1 MPSNLTLAAEAFLKY
16 EGGRGPDFSGCL
28 VLVPHHHAGLAFRRA
43 LSEALPGRH
52 LLPPR
57 LLTLPELSGTSGLDV
72 QAEADSLRLAQLRD
86 FLARSGRIPSGS
98 LWDAARELL
107 DVLNEL
113 DGAGAGEGTLARLP
127 AGANP
132 YLSLEAEIVL
142 SVWQALGRGGS
153 PGRVRVHALR
163 LSRLL
168 RDAGRPLYVLG
179 LDALLGIE
187 RDFLDAWR
195 DRAPVVELPAPPPA
209 GQCLELLHSA
219 WGGAEPAL
227 DERARQFARRCPSSP
242 LPPER
247 RLLAAPGLEAAARAA
262 EKTLL
267 AWLAEGRRNIAL
279 VALDRVMARRLRA
292 LLERR
297 GILVQDETGWAFAT
311 ASASHAVECWLRL
324 VTGDAWFRDLLD
336 FLKSPF
342 IFADAGAA
350 RVAAAHELDEAFRR
364 HGAPDGL
371 AGHIELAR
379 REGLHA
385 AHGLLKRIE
394 RAGDGFAR
402 GRRALHEWMRRLL
415 DSLQDLAA
423 ADALRADPVGAQL
436 WALLERLAAESAAH
450 PFRYRAVDW
459 RRWLFL
465 HLDKSTF
472 LDATVS
478 SPLRLTHLAAAHHR
492 DLEGAILLGVGA
504 ATLPGPARGGIFND
518 ATRAQLGLP
527 GAEERERQLRAALID
542 VMARTPR
549 VALIWQTEQGGEPAP
564 LSPWLVHL
572 DAFHR
577 AAWGSSWVT
586 PADVAPIP
594 ASMPVAEAADQA
606 SAPRAEAV
614 PRRLSVSAW
623 QSLVACPYQF
633 FARHLIKL
641 NDRDEV
647 PEEMDKADY
656 GSLVHRILARFHQAH
671 PILAE
676 HVRDELAAALLATGR
691 ELFAEAEARGYLAL
705 AWRLRW
711 ERQVAAY
718 VAWALEREAEGY
730 RFSAA
735 EAPLAREVAWGDGG
749 GATLLHG
756 RADRL
761 DERAGAAAL
770 LDYKTQSRDV
780 LRKKLAADG
789 EDVQLTAY
797 AWLAGAREAGFVSVD
812 ADKVEALAWPGDLPA
827 AAEAEAERL
836 CRAMADLAAGMPL
849 PARGAPTTCAWCEMR
864 GLCRRE
870 HQDPPQA

>member
-1 MPSNLTLAAEAFLKY
+1 MPSTLTSAAEAFLEY
-16 EGGRGPDFSGCL
+16 EGSRAPDFSDCM

-43 LSEALPGRH
+43 LCEALPGRH

-57 LLTLPELSGTSGLDV
+57 LLTLPELSGAAGPDI

-86 FLARSGRIPSGS
+86 FLERSGRIPSRA

-107 DVLNEL
+107 DVLNEM
-113 DGAGAGEGTLARLP
+113 DGAGVAEGVLARLP
-127 AGANP
+127 AGANR
-132 YLSLEAEIVL
+132 YLSLEAEIAR

-163 LSRLL
+163 LARLL
-168 RDAGRPLYVLG
+168 QEARQPLYILG

-187 RDFLDAWR
+187 RGFLEEWR
-195 DRAPVVELPAPPPA
+195 VRAQVVELPSTPP
-209 GQCLELLHSA
+209 GGHCLDLLHSA
-219 WGGAEPAL
+219 WDTAEPTLA
-227 DERARQFARRCPSSP
+227 ERARQFARRCPISP
-242 LPPER
+242 LQAEK
-247 RLLAAPGLEAAARAA
+247 RLLAAPGLEATARVA
-262 EKTLL
+262 EQTLL

-342 IFADAGAA
+342 IFADAGAT

-371 AGHIELAR
+371 AGHIDLAR
-379 REGLHA
+379 RGGLHA

-394 RAGDGFAR
+394 RAGDGFSR
-402 GRRALHEWMRRLL
+402 GRRPLHEWTRRLL
-415 DSLQDLAA
+415 DSLQALAA

-436 WALLERLAAESAAH
+436 WALLERLATESATHA
-450 PFRYRAVDW
+450 FRYRAADW

-465 HLDKSTF
+465 HLEQSTF

-504 ATLPGPARGGIFND
+504 ATLPGPVRGGVFND

-527 GAEERERQLRAALID
+527 GAEERERQLRSALID

-549 VALIWQTEQGGEPAP
+549 VALIWQTEQGGVPAP

-572 DAFHR
+572 DGFHR
-577 AAWGSSWVT
+577 AAWGSSWVM
-586 PADVAPIP
+586 PADMAPSP
-594 ASMPVAEAADQA
+594 ASSRAEEAGDHA
-606 SAPRAEAV
+606 SGPRAEDV

-623 QSLVACPYQF
+623 QSMVACPYQF
-633 FARHLIKL
+633 FARHLLKL

-656 GSLVHRILARFHQAH
+656 GSLVHRILARFHQTH
-671 PILAE
+671 PILVAHAGE
-676 HVRDELAAALLATGR
+676 DLAAALLATGR
-691 ELFAEAEARGYLAL
+691 ELFAEAEARGYLAS

-711 ERQVAAY
+711 ERQIAAY
-718 VAWALEREAEGY
+718 VDWALERETEGY

-735 EAPLAREVAWGDGG
+735 EAPLAREVAWGDA
-749 GATLLHG
+749 GASTLLHG

-761 DERAGAAAL
+761 DERAGATVL

-780 LRKKLAADG
+780 LKKKLAADG
-789 EDVQLTAY
+789 EDVQLTTY

-812 ADKVEALAWPGDLPA
+812 ADKVETLAWRDDLHA
-827 AAEAEAERL
+827 AVEAESGRL
-836 CRAMADLAAGMPL
+836 RRAMADLAAGTPL
-849 PARGAPTTCAWCEMR
+849 PALGAPTTCAWCEMR
-864 GLCRRE
+864 GLCRHE
-870 HQDPPQA
+870 HLDPPQA